1 MLLSECPSHPST
13 QAMQAAT
20 RLALDS
26 LARSALEAADS
37 LPLSHLAR
45 AEWEYESLRAAASAL
60 NAEQDWATEDEFETM
75 FPPVA
80 SRQEVDA
87 LNELFAAGASAGSG
101 PTPAEAVRLLLLD
114 LAGWAT
120 GVRLAGETFDGAAP
134 EE

>member
-1 MLLSECPSHPST
+1 
-13 QAMQAAT
+13 MQAAT

-37 LPLSHLAR
+37 LPLTHLAQ
-45 AEWEYESLRAAASAL
+45 AEWEYESLRAAARAL

-75 FPPVA
+75 FPLAA
-80 SRQEVDA
+80 SRLEVDA
-87 LNELFAAGASAGSG
+87 LNELFAAGVSAGSG
-101 PTPAEAVRLLLLD
+101 PTPAEAVRLLLVD

-120 GVRLAGETFDGAAP
+120 GVRLAGETFDGAVP